1 MKVKALLFDLNGT
14 MINDMEFHTRAWLD
28 MFNNQLG
35 ANLSWEDAKKEMY
48 GKNQE
53 VLIRVFGADRFTA
66 EEINA
71 LSIEKET
78 RYQKEFLPHL
88 KLLPGLQ
95 ELLDD
100 AYNRNIPMGI
110 GSAAITF
117 NINFVLDNLHLHKY
131 FKSIVSADDVKKSKP
146 DPETFLNIADQLNI
160 APKDCLVFEDTPK
173 GAETAFN
180 AGMKCVILTTTHQQ
194 SEFSHLD
201 NIVHFSAD
209 YKDEFI
215 KAFFTN

>member
-1 MKVKALLFDLNGT
+1 MNVKALLFDLNGT
-14 MINDMEFHTRAWLD
+14 MIDDMEFHTRAWRD
-28 MFNNQLG
+28 MFNNELG
-35 ANLSWEDAKKEMY
+35 ANLSWEDTKKEMY

-53 VLIRVFGADRFTA
+53 VLIRVFGEGRFTQD
-66 EEINA
+66 EINA

-95 ELLDD
+95 ELLND
-100 AYNRNIPMGI
+100 AYNRDIPMGI
-110 GSAAITF
+110 GSAAIPF
-117 NINFVLDNLHLHKY
+117 NINFVLDKLHLHKY
-131 FKSIVSADDVKKSKP
+131 FKSIVSADDVKTSKP
-146 DPETFLNIADQLNI
+146 HPETFLNIATQLNI
-160 APKDCLVFEDTPK
+160 APENCLVLEDTPK

-180 AGMKCVILTTTHQQ
+180 AGMKCAILTTTHEQ

-209 YKDEFI
+209 YTDSFF
-215 KAFFTN
+215 KALFD